1 MADES
6 EATPIHTRY
15 AQQLADDLQRNRQQQ
30 AELQG
35 RLEQLKVEEEWLSR
49 MKDSLPAASPIAAE
63 AGETG
68 VPQPRQESSG
78 RRASTAKRRAGQNPG
93 RSKPAGDKAA
103 AKRATGAKSRKT
115 SATDGTSRTP
125 TKTAAAADTTGRERA
140 EPTLRQLVEDILSGH
155 AGEPVMVSE
164 VHAELEASHPERAK
178 SGQVTRSTLEALAK
192 KGRIEKSTQQGSVMY
207 TKPKPKPDAAP
218 RRESAA
224 AGADEGAAGS
234 GTAVTEAAGD
244 EAGKVPTRI

>member
-15 AQQLADDLQRNRQQQ
+15 AQQLADDLRRNQQEQ
-30 AELQG
+30 AELQA
-35 RLEQLKVEEEWLSR
+35 RLEQLKAEEEWLSR
-49 MKDSLPAASPIAAE
+49 MRDSLPAASGPAE

-68 VPQPRQESSG
+68 VPQPRQENSG

-93 RSKPAGDKAA
+93 RSKPAADKAA
-103 AKRATGAKSRKT
+103 ARRTTGAKSRKAA
-115 SATDGTSRTP
+115 ATDSTSRPP
-125 TKTAAAADTTGRERA
+125 TKTAAAADTAGKERA
-140 EPTLRQLVEDILSGH
+140 EPTLRQLVEDILGRH

-178 SGQVTRSTLEALAK
+178 SSQVTRSTLEALAK
-192 KGRIEKSTQQGSVMY
+192 KGRIEKSTQLGSGMY
-207 TKPKPKPDAAP
+207 TKPKPDPAP

-224 AGADEGAAGS
+224 AAPDEGAAGS
-234 GTAVTEAAGD
+234 GPAATEAAG
-244 EAGKVPTRI
+244 EETGKVPTRV